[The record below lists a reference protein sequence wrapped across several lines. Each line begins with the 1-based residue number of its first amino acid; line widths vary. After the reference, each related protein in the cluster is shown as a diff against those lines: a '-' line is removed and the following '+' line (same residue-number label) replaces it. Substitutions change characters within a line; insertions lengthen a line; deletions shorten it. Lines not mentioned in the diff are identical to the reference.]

1 MGENMKK
8 VSLLLAVLLI
18 LLISGFAQS
27 AEDTNYELALEH
39 YNNGNFTKTI
49 AILEDYVSQNPKPEA
64 YFLLAY
70 SNYKLNRHEKANE
83 YFKALFLIDPE
94 YSPTPALIEA
104 GKWPPEQMIK
114 EAAAKPAPVERAV
127 EQPKQAA
134 PPPPVV
140 PSAPVEQAAPPS
152 PVIPSAPVEKAAPPP
167 PVVPSAPVQKAAPA
181 PPVPSVVPF
190 KAVPAV
196 PTMPFSP
203 AILIAIF
210 AAMYILICLPIFLI
224 ARKLNVPGAWTAW
237 IPIIQVWAILK
248 SADKP
253 LWWVLLMLVPLV
265 NLFVFIYI
273 WMCITENLGKNKWL
287 GVLMI
292 VPFISIL
299 FPYYL
304 AFSKIAGATAEAI
317 PEDFDLGKE
326 PELDIGDTSFLDE
339 EPEPFAEEP
348 APAEEESF
356 FEEETEQPAEE
367 PASLDE
373 EPAGWESEAE
383 EEPEQPAEEPA
394 SLDEEPAGGER
405 EAEDESL
412 AWSESDEEQSED
424 ETLAWGESDE
434 EQSEDETLAW
444 GESDEDETQQ

>member
-1 MGENMKK
+1 
-8 VSLLLAVLLI
+8 
-18 LLISGFAQS
+18 
-27 AEDTNYELALEH
+27 
-39 YNNGNFTKTI
+39 
-49 AILEDYVSQNPKPEA
+49 
-64 YFLLAY
+64 
-70 SNYKLNRHEKANE
+70 
-83 YFKALFLIDPE
+83 
-94 YSPTPALIEA
+94 
-104 GKWPPEQMIK
+104 
-114 EAAAKPAPVERAV
+114 
-127 EQPKQAA
+127 
-134 PPPPVV
+134 
-140 PSAPVEQAAPPS
+140 
-152 PVIPSAPVEKAAPPP
+152 
-167 PVVPSAPVQKAAPA
+167 
-181 PPVPSVVPF
+181 
-190 KAVPAV
+190 
-196 PTMPFSP
+196 
-203 AILIAIF
+203 
-210 AAMYILICLPIFLI
+210 
-224 ARKLNVPGAWTAW
+224 
-237 IPIIQVWAILK
+237 
-248 SADKP
+248 
-253 LWWVLLMLVPLV
+253 MLVPLV

-292 VPFISIL
+292 VPFVSIL

-373 EPAGWESEAE
+373 EPAG
-383 EEPEQPAEEPA
+383 
-394 SLDEEPAGGER
+394 GER

-424 ETLAWGESDE
+424 EPLAWGESDE
-434 EQSEDETLAW
+434 EQSEDEPLAW

>member
-1 MGENMKK
+1 MKK
-8 VSLLLAVLLI
+8 VALLLAVLLT

-49 AILEDYVSQNPKPEA
+49 EILEDYVSQNPKPEA

-83 YFKALFLIDPE
+83 YFEALFLIDPE

-104 GKWPPEQMIK
+104 GKWPPDTMTREV
-114 EAAAKPAPVERAV
+114 AAKPAPVKRAV
-127 EQPKQAA
+127 EQPTEAAPAPPVKIPVKEEAPPAPVVPSAPVQEAA

-140 PSAPVEQAAPPS
+140 PSAPVEQAAPP
-152 PVIPSAPVEKAAPPP
+152 P
-167 PVVPSAPVQKAAPA
+167 PVT
-181 PPVPSVVPF
+181 SVVPF
-190 KAVPAV
+190 KSVPAV

-287 GVLMI
+287 GVLML
-292 VPFISIL
+292 VPLVSIL

-304 AFSKIAGATAEAI
+304 AFSKFAGSTAEAI
-317 PEDFDLGKE
+317 PEDFGLDKE

-348 APAEEESF
+348 TPEGEESSF
-356 FEEETEQPAEE
+356 FEEESEQPAEE
-367 PASLDE
+367 PASMDE
-373 EPAGWESEAE
+373 EPAGWESDSE
-383 EEPEQPAEEPA
+383 EESEQPAGEPA
-394 SLDEEPAGGER
+394 SMDEVPAGGES
-405 EAEDESL
+405 ETEDES
-412 AWSESDEEQSED
+412 
-424 ETLAWGESDE
+424 LAWGESDE
-434 EQSEDETLAW
+434 EQSEDESLTW
-444 GESDEDETQQ
+444 GESDEDETK